1 MKSYLVSFL
10 VMILVLG
17 CSQGISES
25 RGSTLVITSER
36 EIISD
41 LESLENHLFQSL
53 SKSSVQNISLQDV
66 FEDSWLSSIKTDYSL
81 DKPVSV
87 EIKEHHPIANIGR
100 DRFLTQRGKSIN
112 PKGIFKKIRVISING
127 DGSFQINIQELQTL
141 QTLNLPIK
149 IFVLNNK
156 GYGIIKQFQKQYID
170 SRFIGTIKKD
180 SSPNFKKIANAYNI
194 KFFQINNQ
202 KDIKLVINDV
212 LKSKGPSL
220 CEVLIDP
227 NQPIIPKLKYGDSL

>member
-127 DGSFQINIQELQTL
+127 PEDSRSNLINLSRELQTK
-141 QTLNLPIK
+141 LNKLDSKVISFELK
-149 IFVLNNK
+149 NNDQLKAMDDSGTEYIFSKKEFRVQLERLEDYISFELNSGK
-156 GYGIIKQFQKQYID
+156 GNHIRYID
-170 SRFIGTIKKD
+170 FRY
-180 SSPNFKKIANAYNI
+180 NNAIAVYH
-194 KFFQINNQ
+194 
-202 KDIKLVINDV
+202 
-212 LKSKGPSL
+212 S
-220 CEVLIDP
+220 
-227 NQPIIPKLKYGDSL
+227 